1 MMRDELLIR
10 PVEPGDAEAVVN
22 IFNPI
27 IESGLYTVFDTP
39 FTVEQER
46 EYILRFPAR
55 GVFHVAVRRAD
66 QRIVGFQSLEPF
78 ATYTR
83 AFDHVGVIGTY
94 VDLSLRR
101 QGVAARLFEAGFE
114 AAKLKGY
121 EKLFTY
127 VRGDNPAAL
136 DTYLKQG
143 FQIVGR
149 AIRQARINGG
159 YVDEIMIEKFL

>member
-1 MMRDELLIR
+1 MRDDLLIR
-10 PVEPGDAEAVVN
+10 PVEPDDAEAVVN

-55 GVFHVAVRRAD
+55 GVFNVAVRRAN

-78 ATYTR
+78 AAFTR

-101 QGVAARLFEAGFE
+101 QGVAARLFKASFE

-136 DTYLKQG
+136 ATYLKHG

-149 AIRQARINGG
+149 AIRQARISGG